1 MTDPVL
7 PPAGAAAGPALRL
20 LHVSDLHLEEPGDA
34 DHVSVLAAL
43 AADRAAGALL
53 IAGDFFDHGRVSDAT
68 LAAIGGRAG
77 PGARPG
83 GDTARQS

>member
-34 DHVSVLAAL
+34 DQVSVLAAL
-43 AADRAAGALL
+43 ATDRAAGALL
-53 IAGDFFDHGRVSDAT
+53 IVGDFFDHGRVSDAT
-68 LAAIGGRAG
+68 LAAMA
-77 PGARPG
+77 ARS
-83 GDTARQS
+83 ARCAPRW